1 MNASEDPTS
10 VENSS
15 VDDLPESGIH
25 LKRDGIIQIAGA
37 IALIAYNVFF
47 LGWPTEWW
55 DYSLSVVLVVL
66 VVMLTVQGIRQLT
79 KAGTEARSV

>member
-1 MNASEDPTS
+1 MNASEDQTS

-15 VDDLPESGIH
+15 VDDMPESGIH
-25 LKRDGIIQIAGA
+25 VKRDGIFKIAGA

-55 DYSLSVVLVVL
+55 EYITSMVLLVL

-79 KAGTEARSV
+79 RAGAEARTV